1 MSNDARLSSDPAYPR
16 TVTVWT
22 LLVVVAIAA
31 AAAGLFKQLR
41 TAGVLQVL
49 QSVRTRPRLRIIV
62 AAELALVMLAAAMVV
77 YTHRWAVVAWEIA
90 GLCFAGLLLITVR
103 SIHTSP
109 APLRPAPPRVTEP
122 IPAGAESTRRT
133 GAEPGPASVPAGPPL
148 RAIDCVAV
156 PELGGPIPEEPEER
170 RLICMHAVGRDEKVP
185 RPSAVCGY
193 EYDHTAIANAG
204 PWGLMPAW
212 SMCPKCRMALRG
224 L

>member
-1 MSNDARLSSDPAYPR
+1 
-16 TVTVWT
+16 VTIWT
-22 LLVVVAIAA
+22 LLVVVAIVAA
-31 AAAGLFKQLR
+31 VAGLFKQLR

-103 SIHTSP
+103 SIHTRPAPRP
-109 APLRPAPPRVTEP
+109 APLRVTEP

-133 GAEPGPASVPAGPPL
+133 DDKPGPASVRAGPPP

-156 PELGGPIPEEPEER
+156 PELGGPIPEEPEKR

-193 EYDHTAIANAG
+193 EYDHTAIATAG

-212 SMCPKCRMALRG
+212 SMCPKCIKALRG